1 MTQNDKTGEISMRSS
16 KRRQPEPTISRHFVS
31 SLYESLS
38 DHPEAAI
45 GIERFGFAE
54 LDRQTTRVPLRP
66 YIDLFE
72 WLAEALRSPWLGLT
86 LSQKMGPEALG
97 AIGYMFLGSR
107 NLKLALNSFGH
118 FLQAVQD
125 RSSLYLGIDEEYAY
139 VHYEIFDKRVIERRQ
154 DSEYSL
160 GFIWHLINLFSANT
174 CKLTM
179 VEFEHDRPADG
190 DGPYRSIFGAP
201 VLFRRPANRL
211 HFRTEHLQILP
222 HAGDPNLYPILEEQ
236 VRGAIE
242 QVDSI
247 TSFRDQIRAKLT
259 PEALG
264 SSVRARLIA
273 RQIGISESTLHRR
286 LRAEGTTFKHL
297 FDDAAKSHARYLIAQ
312 KTVPIA
318 AIARRLGYSET
329 ACLSRAFQRWFG
341 MSPTSFR
348 RSIDGRKA
356 E

>member
-1 MTQNDKTGEISMRSS
+1 MTRLPYSS
-16 KRRQPEPTISRHFVS
+16 ARPAKRRQPEPTISRHFVS

-38 DHPEAAI
+38 EHPDVVSA
-45 GIERFGFAE
+45 GIEQFGFAQ
-54 LDRQTTRVPLRP
+54 LDQHATRVPLRP

-72 WLAEALRSPWLGLT
+72 WFAKALDNPWLGLQ
-86 LSQKMGPEALG
+86 LSQKMGPESLG

-107 NLKLALNSFGH
+107 NLELALNSFGH

-125 RSSLYLGIDEEYAY
+125 RSSLYLGVDEEYAY
-139 VHYEIFDKRVIERRQ
+139 VHYEIFDTRVVERRQ

-160 GFIWHLINLFSANT
+160 GYIWHLIGLFSANS

-179 VEFEHDRPADG
+179 VEFEHDRPPDG

-211 HFRTEHLQILP
+211 HFRTEHLRILP

-236 VRGAIE
+236 VRGAIA
-242 QVDSI
+242 QADSI
-247 TSFRDQIRAKLT
+247 TSFPEQVRARLT

-264 SSVRARLIA
+264 SGVRARTIA
-273 RQIGISESTLHRR
+273 RQLGISESTLHRR
-286 LRAEGTTFKHL
+286 LRAEGTTFKSL
-297 FDDAAKSHARYLIAQ
+297 FDEAAKSHARYLIAQ
-312 KTVPIA
+312 RTVPIA

-329 ACLSRAFQRWFG
+329 ACLTRAFQRWFG
-341 MSPTSFR
+341 TSPTAFR
-348 RSIDGRKA
+348 RSLDSR
-356 E
+356 